1 MRFFGT
7 LLLFLGIALV
17 LVTLIFGYAILT
29 ETGGQRGMDVI
40 GLLGAGAAA
49 SLGVGAFARRR

>member
-17 LVTLIFGYAILT
+17 LVTLIFGYAILS
-29 ETGGQRGMDVI
+29 ETGGQSGLDVV

-49 SLGVGAFARRR
+49 SLGIGTMARRR